1 MKDQGQKRGKAG
13 SLVPEW
19 VILPGSILEGG
30 KKIHLVGASV
40 QVPNLLTVGFLTFY
54 ES

>member
-1 MKDQGQKRGKAG
+1 MIEQMKDQGQKRGKAG

-30 KKIHLVGASV
+30 KKIYLVGASV
-40 QVPNLLTVGFLTFY
+40 NGR
-54 ES
+54 